1 MGNSLLAVRGI
12 NHKYIVVERN
22 YVTMNLENEKCV
34 MIIDEN
40 LPLGLIDNTAA
51 IMGISLGKEFPE
63 VVGLDVIDQSGNLH
77 PGIIEFP
84 VPILKGTP
92 EKIRE
97 IRQKLYEPVFSELT
111 SIDFSDLAQG
121 CKTYDEFIQ
130 KMASAP
136 ESSLQYLGL
145 AICGPKKK
153 VNKLTGNMPLLR

>member
-1 MGNSLLAVRGI
+1 
-12 NHKYIVVERN
+12 
-22 YVTMNLENEKCV
+22 MNLENEKCV

-40 LPLGLIDNTAA
+40 LPLGLIANTAA

-97 IRQKLYEPVFSELT
+97 IRQKLYEPVFFRVDIHRFL
-111 SIDFSDLAQG
+111 
-121 CKTYDEFIQ
+121 
-130 KMASAP
+130 
-136 ESSLQYLGL
+136 
-145 AICGPKKK
+145 
-153 VNKLTGNMPLLR
+153 